1 MNNMKAIL
9 ISFVVLFFSN
19 SISAQKIVASISN
32 GAEFWLTKSD
42 KSILLSKQNIPLRF
56 NTIINDHATIEI
68 DDKQTAQTIEGFGF
82 ALTGGSAQVISQL
95 NENVKK
101 QLLQELFGTKEL
113 GIGVSYL
120 RISIGASD
128 LDSTVFSYD
137 DIPSGETDLSLSKFS
152 LKPDKQWLMPLLKE
166 ILVINPKIK
175 IMACPWSPPVWM
187 KNNKSTKGGS
197 LQAKYYNVYANYFVK
212 YIQQMK
218 LEGIPIDAITPQNEP
233 LHPGNNPSLLMLA
246 NEQANFIK
254 NDLGPAFQKANL
266 ATKIIIYDHNCNKP
280 EYPISILNDAGAKKY
295 IAGSAF
301 HLYEGNIDALTKVH
315 NAHPNKG
322 LYFTEQW
329 TSSEGDFGGDFKWHI
344 KNVVIGSMNNW
355 SKVALEWN
363 LANNAV
369 YGPHTDGGCTQCKG
383 AITINSS
390 SAYSKNVAFYIIA
403 HASKFIPAG
412 SIKIASSVIGNL
424 QNAAFKTPFGKT
436 VLIVEN
442 EGNTVEFFNIKSN
455 GKWIT
460 TSLDAGS
467 VGTFIW

>member
-1 MNNMKAIL
+1 MKTFLASI
-9 ISFVVLFFSN
+9 FLFIFSN
-19 SISAQKIVASISN
+19 TVFSQKEIVPTATDI
-32 GAEFWLTKSD
+32 EFWLTKSD
-42 KSILLSKQNIPLRF
+42 KSILLAKQNVVLRF
-56 NTIINDHATIEI
+56 KNEVNTHQTIEI

-82 ALTGGSAQVISQL
+82 ALTGGSAEVINQL
-95 NENVKK
+95 NTDVKK
-101 QLLQELFGTKEL
+101 QLLQELFGTKET
-113 GIGVSYL
+113 GIAISYL

-137 DIPSGETDLSLSKFS
+137 DMTLGETDLTLSKFS
-152 LKPDKQWLMPLLKE
+152 LSPDKHWLIPLLKE
-166 ILVINPKIK
+166 ILLINPKIK
-175 IMACPWSPPVWM
+175 ILACPWSPPVWM
-187 KNNKSTKGGS
+187 KNNNSTKGGS
-197 LQAKYYNVYANYFVK
+197 LQTKYYPVYANYFVK

-218 LEGIPIDAITPQNEP
+218 SEGIPIDAITPQNEP

-254 NDLGPAFQKANL
+254 NDLGPAFEKANL

-280 EYPISILNDAGAKKY
+280 EYPISILNDAVARKY

-301 HLYEGNIDALTKVH
+301 HLYEGNIDALTTVH
-315 NAHPNKG
+315 NAHPDKG

-344 KNVVIGSMNNW
+344 KNVLIGSMNNW

-390 SAYSKNVAFYIIA
+390 NSYSKNVAFYIIA
-403 HASKFIPAG
+403 QASKFVPAG
-412 SIKIASSVIGNL
+412 SIKIASRVIGNL
-424 QNAAFKTPFGKT
+424 QNVAFKTPLGNT

-442 EGNTVEFFNIKSN
+442 EGAKAEIFNIKYKGHWAN
-455 GKWIT
+455 
-460 TSLDAGS
+460 TSLDAGA
-467 VGTFIW
+467 VATYIW

>member
-1 MNNMKAIL
+1 MKTFLASI
-9 ISFVVLFFSN
+9 FLFIFSN
-19 SISAQKIVASISN
+19 TVFSQKEIVPTATDI
-32 GAEFWLTKSD
+32 EFWLTKSD
-42 KSILLSKQNIPLRF
+42 KSILLAKQNVVLRF
-56 NTIINDHATIEI
+56 KNEVNTHQTIEI

-82 ALTGGSAQVISQL
+82 ALTGGSAEVINQL
-95 NENVKK
+95 NTDVKK
-101 QLLQELFGTKEL
+101 QLLQELFGTKET
-113 GIGVSYL
+113 GIAISYL

-137 DIPSGETDLSLSKFS
+137 DMTLGETDLTLSKFS
-152 LKPDKQWLMPLLKE
+152 LSPDKHWLIPLLKE
-166 ILVINPKIK
+166 ILLINPKIK
-175 IMACPWSPPVWM
+175 ILACPWSPPVWM
-187 KNNKSTKGGS
+187 KNNNSTKGGS
-197 LQAKYYNVYANYFVK
+197 LQTKYYHVYANYFVK

-218 LEGIPIDAITPQNEP
+218 SEGIPIDAITPQNEP

-254 NDLGPAFQKANL
+254 NDLGPAFEKANL

-280 EYPISILNDAGAKKY
+280 EYPISILNDAVARKY

-301 HLYEGNIDALTKVH
+301 HLYEGNIDALTTVH
-315 NAHPNKG
+315 NAHPDKG

-344 KNVVIGSMNNW
+344 KNVLIGSMNNW

-390 SAYSKNVAFYIIA
+390 NSYSKNVAFYIIA
-403 HASKFIPAG
+403 QASKFVPAG

-424 QNAAFKTPFGKT
+424 QNVAFKTPLGNT

-442 EGNTVEFFNIKSN
+442 EGAKAEIFNIKYKGHWAN
-455 GKWIT
+455 
-460 TSLDAGS
+460 TSLDAGA
-467 VGTFIW
+467 VATYIW

>member
-1 MNNMKAIL
+1 MKTIL

-19 SISAQKIVASISN
+19 TVNSQKINASISN

-42 KSILLSKQNIPLRF
+42 KSILLSKQNIPLQF
-56 NTIINDHATIEI
+56 NTIVNNHSTIEI
-68 DDKQTAQTIEGFGF
+68 DDKQNAQTIEGFGF
-82 ALTGGSAQVISQL
+82 ALTGGSAQVVSQL
-95 NENVKK
+95 NAHVKK
-101 QLLQELFGTKEL
+101 QLLQEIFGTKES
-113 GIGVSYL
+113 GIAVSYL

-137 DIPSGETDLSLSKFS
+137 DLPSGETDLTLSKFS
-152 LKPDKQWLMPLLKE
+152 LKPDKQWLIPLLKE
-166 ILVINPKIK
+166 ILGINPKIK

-187 KNNKSTKGGS
+187 KNNNSTKGGS
-197 LQAKYYNVYANYFVK
+197 LQAKYYHVYANYFVK

-280 EYPISILNDAGAKKY
+280 EYPISILNDAEAKKY

-315 NAHPNKG
+315 NAHPDKG

-390 SAYSKNVAFYIIA
+390 STYSKNVAFYIIA
-403 HASKFIPAG
+403 HASKFVPAG
-412 SIKIASSVIGNL
+412 SIKIASSVIDNL

-442 EGNTVEFFNIKSN
+442 EGKTVEFFNIQSN

-460 TSLDAGS
+460 TSLEAGS

>member
-1 MNNMKAIL
+1 MKTFLASI
-9 ISFVVLFFSN
+9 FLFIFSN
-19 SISAQKIVASISN
+19 TVFSQKEIVPTSTEI
-32 GAEFWLTKSD
+32 EFWLTKSD
-42 KSILLSKQNIPLRF
+42 KSILLAKQNVVLRF
-56 NTIINDHATIEI
+56 KNEVNTHQTIEI

-82 ALTGGSAQVISQL
+82 ALTGGSAEVINQL
-95 NENVKK
+95 NTDVKK
-101 QLLQELFGTKEL
+101 QLLQELFGEKET
-113 GIGVSYL
+113 GIAISYL

-137 DIPSGETDLSLSKFS
+137 DLTLGETDLTLSKFS
-152 LKPDKQWLMPLLKE
+152 LSPDKHWLIPLLKE
-166 ILVINPKIK
+166 ILLINPKIK
-175 IMACPWSPPVWM
+175 ILACPWSPPVWM
-187 KNNKSTKGGS
+187 KNNNSTKGGS
-197 LQAKYYNVYANYFVK
+197 LQTKYYPVYANYFVK

-218 LEGIPIDAITPQNEP
+218 AEGIPIDAITPQNEP

-254 NDLGPAFQKANL
+254 NDLGPAFEKANL

-280 EYPISILNDAGAKKY
+280 EYPISILNDAVARKY

-301 HLYEGNIDALTKVH
+301 HLYEGNIDALTTVH
-315 NAHPNKG
+315 NAHPDKG

-344 KNVVIGSMNNW
+344 KNVLIGSMNNW

-390 SAYSKNVAFYIIA
+390 NSYSKNVAFYIIA
-403 HASKFIPAG
+403 QASKFVPAG

-424 QNAAFKTPFGKT
+424 QNVAFKTPFGKT

-442 EGNTVEFFNIKSN
+442 EGAKAEIFNIKYKGHWAN
-455 GKWIT
+455 
-460 TSLDAGS
+460 TSLDAGA
-467 VGTFIW
+467 VATYIW

>member
-1 MNNMKAIL
+1 MKTFLVSI
-9 ISFVVLFFSN
+9 FLFIFSN
-19 SISAQKIVASISN
+19 TVFSQKEIVPTATDI
-32 GAEFWLTKSD
+32 EFWLTKSD
-42 KSILLSKQNIPLRF
+42 KSILLAKQNVVLRF
-56 NTIINDHATIEI
+56 KNEVNTHQTIEI

-82 ALTGGSAQVISQL
+82 ALTGGSAEVINQL
-95 NENVKK
+95 NTDVKK
-101 QLLQELFGTKEL
+101 QLLQELFGTKET
-113 GIGVSYL
+113 GIAISYL

-137 DIPSGETDLSLSKFS
+137 DMTLGETDLTLSKFS
-152 LKPDKQWLMPLLKE
+152 LSPDKHWLIPLLKE
-166 ILVINPKIK
+166 ILLINPKIK
-175 IMACPWSPPVWM
+175 ILACPWSPPVWM
-187 KNNKSTKGGS
+187 KNNNSTKGGS
-197 LQAKYYNVYANYFVK
+197 LLTKYYPVYANYFVK

-218 LEGIPIDAITPQNEP
+218 SEGIPIDAITPQNEP

-254 NDLGPAFQKANL
+254 NDLGPAFEKANL
-266 ATKIIIYDHNCNKP
+266 ATKIFIYDHNCNKP
-280 EYPISILNDAGAKKY
+280 EYPISILNDAVARKY

-301 HLYEGNIDALTKVH
+301 HLYEGNIDALTTVH
-315 NAHPNKG
+315 NAHPDKG

-344 KNVVIGSMNNW
+344 KNVLIGSMNNW

-390 SAYSKNVAFYIIA
+390 NSYSKNVAFYIIA
-403 HASKFIPAG
+403 QASKFVPAG

-424 QNAAFKTPFGKT
+424 QNVAFKTPLGNT

-442 EGNTVEFFNIKSN
+442 EGAKAEIFNIKYKGHWAN
-455 GKWIT
+455 
-460 TSLDAGS
+460 TSLDAGA
-467 VGTFIW
+467 VATYIW

>member
-1 MNNMKAIL
+1 MKTFLASI
-9 ISFVVLFFSN
+9 FLFIFSN
-19 SISAQKIVASISN
+19 TVFSQKEIVPTSTEI
-32 GAEFWLTKSD
+32 EFWLTKSD
-42 KSILLSKQNIPLRF
+42 KSILLAKQNVVLRF
-56 NTIINDHATIEI
+56 KNEVNTHQTIEI

-82 ALTGGSAQVISQL
+82 ALTGGSAEVINQL
-95 NENVKK
+95 NTDVKK
-101 QLLQELFGTKEL
+101 QLLQELFGAKET
-113 GIGVSYL
+113 GIAISYL

-137 DIPSGETDLSLSKFS
+137 DLTLGEIDLTLSKFS
-152 LKPDKQWLMPLLKE
+152 LSPDKHWLIPLLKE
-166 ILVINPKIK
+166 ILLINPKIK
-175 IMACPWSPPVWM
+175 ILACPWSPPVWM
-187 KNNKSTKGGS
+187 KNNNSTKGGS
-197 LQAKYYNVYANYFVK
+197 LLTKYYPVYANYFVK

-218 LEGIPIDAITPQNEP
+218 AEGIPIDAITPQNEP

-254 NDLGPAFQKANL
+254 NDLGPAFEKANL

-280 EYPISILNDAGAKKY
+280 EYPISILNDAVARKY

-301 HLYEGNIDALTKVH
+301 HLYEGNIDALTTVH
-315 NAHPNKG
+315 NTHPDKG

-344 KNVVIGSMNNW
+344 KNVLIGSMNNW

-390 SAYSKNVAFYIIA
+390 NSYSKNVAFYIIA
-403 HASKFIPAG
+403 QASKFVPAG

-424 QNAAFKTPFGKT
+424 QNVAFKTPFGKT

-442 EGNTVEFFNIKSN
+442 EGAKAEIFNIKYKGHWAN
-455 GKWIT
+455 
-460 TSLDAGS
+460 TSLDAGA
-467 VGTFIW
+467 VATYIW

>member
-1 MNNMKAIL
+1 MKTFLASI
-9 ISFVVLFFSN
+9 FLFIFSN
-19 SISAQKIVASISN
+19 TVFSQKEIVPTSTEI
-32 GAEFWLTKSD
+32 EFWLTKSD
-42 KSILLSKQNIPLRF
+42 KSILLAKQNVVLRF
-56 NTIINDHATIEI
+56 KNEVNTHQTIEI

-82 ALTGGSAQVISQL
+82 ALTGGSAEVINQL
-95 NENVKK
+95 NTDVKK
-101 QLLQELFGTKEL
+101 QLLQELFGAKET
-113 GIGVSYL
+113 GIAISYL

-137 DIPSGETDLSLSKFS
+137 DLTLGEIDLTLSKFS
-152 LKPDKQWLMPLLKE
+152 LSPDKHWLIPLLKE
-166 ILVINPKIK
+166 ILLINPKIK
-175 IMACPWSPPVWM
+175 ILACPWSPPVWM
-187 KNNKSTKGGS
+187 KNNNSTKGGS
-197 LQAKYYNVYANYFVK
+197 LLTKYYPVYANYFVK

-218 LEGIPIDAITPQNEP
+218 AEGIPIDAITPQNEP

-254 NDLGPAFQKANL
+254 NDLGPAFEKANL

-280 EYPISILNDAGAKKY
+280 EYPISILNDAVARKY

-301 HLYEGNIDALTKVH
+301 HLYEGNIDALTTVH
-315 NAHPNKG
+315 NTHPDKG

-344 KNVVIGSMNNW
+344 KNVLIGSMNNW

-390 SAYSKNVAFYIIA
+390 NSYSKNVAFYIIA
-403 HASKFIPAG
+403 QASKFVPAG
-412 SIKIASSVIGNL
+412 SIKIASRVIGNL
-424 QNAAFKTPFGKT
+424 QNVAFKTPFGKT

-442 EGNTVEFFNIKSN
+442 EGAKAEIFNIKYKGHWAN
-455 GKWIT
+455 
-460 TSLDAGS
+460 TSLDAGA
-467 VGTFIW
+467 VATYIW

>member
-1 MNNMKAIL
+1 MKTFLASI
-9 ISFVVLFFSN
+9 FLFIFSN
-19 SISAQKIVASISN
+19 TVFSQKEIVPTATDI
-32 GAEFWLTKSD
+32 EFWLTKSD
-42 KSILLSKQNIPLRF
+42 KSILLAKQNVVLRF
-56 NTIINDHATIEI
+56 KNEVNTHQTIEI

-82 ALTGGSAQVISQL
+82 ALTGGSAEVINQL
-95 NENVKK
+95 NTDVKK
-101 QLLQELFGTKEL
+101 QLLQELFGTKET
-113 GIGVSYL
+113 GIAISYL

-137 DIPSGETDLSLSKFS
+137 DMTLGETDLTLSKFS
-152 LKPDKQWLMPLLKE
+152 LSPDKHWLIPLLKE
-166 ILVINPKIK
+166 ILLINPKIK
-175 IMACPWSPPVWM
+175 ILACPWSPPVWM
-187 KNNKSTKGGS
+187 KNNNSTKGGS
-197 LQAKYYNVYANYFVK
+197 LQTKYYPVYANYFVK

-218 LEGIPIDAITPQNEP
+218 SEGIPIDAITPQNEP

-254 NDLGPAFQKANL
+254 NDLGPAFEKANL
-266 ATKIIIYDHNCNKP
+266 ATKIFIYDHNCNKP
-280 EYPISILNDAGAKKY
+280 EYPISILNDAVARKY

-301 HLYEGNIDALTKVH
+301 HLYEGNIDALTTVH
-315 NAHPNKG
+315 NAHPDKG

-344 KNVVIGSMNNW
+344 KNVLIGSMNNW

-390 SAYSKNVAFYIIA
+390 NSYSKNVAFYIIA
-403 HASKFIPAG
+403 QASKFVPAG

-424 QNAAFKTPFGKT
+424 QNVAFKTPLGNT

-442 EGNTVEFFNIKSN
+442 EGAKAEIFNIKYKGHWAN
-455 GKWIT
+455 

-467 VGTFIW
+467 VATYIW

>member
-1 MNNMKAIL
+1 MKTFLASI
-9 ISFVVLFFSN
+9 FLFIFSN
-19 SISAQKIVASISN
+19 TVFSQKEIVPTATDI
-32 GAEFWLTKSD
+32 EFWLTKSD
-42 KSILLSKQNIPLRF
+42 KSILLAKQNVVLRF
-56 NTIINDHATIEI
+56 KNEVNTHQTIEI

-82 ALTGGSAQVISQL
+82 ALTGGSAEVINQL
-95 NENVKK
+95 NTDVKK
-101 QLLQELFGTKEL
+101 QLLQELFGTKET
-113 GIGVSYL
+113 GIAISYL

-137 DIPSGETDLSLSKFS
+137 DMTLGETDLTLSKFS
-152 LKPDKQWLMPLLKE
+152 LSPDKHWLIPLLKE
-166 ILVINPKIK
+166 ILLINPKIK
-175 IMACPWSPPVWM
+175 ILACPWSPPVWM
-187 KNNKSTKGGS
+187 KNNNSTKGGS
-197 LQAKYYNVYANYFVK
+197 LQTKYYPVYANYFVK

-218 LEGIPIDAITPQNEP
+218 SEGIPIDAITPQNEP

-254 NDLGPAFQKANL
+254 NDLGPAFEKANL
-266 ATKIIIYDHNCNKP
+266 ATKIFIYDHNCNKP
-280 EYPISILNDAGAKKY
+280 EYPISILNDAVARKY

-301 HLYEGNIDALTKVH
+301 HLYEGNIDALTTVH
-315 NAHPNKG
+315 NAHPDKG

-344 KNVVIGSMNNW
+344 KNVLIGSMNNW

-390 SAYSKNVAFYIIA
+390 NSYSKNVAFYIIA
-403 HASKFIPAG
+403 QASKFVPAG

-424 QNAAFKTPFGKT
+424 QNVAFKTPFGKT

-442 EGNTVEFFNIKSN
+442 EGAKAEIFNIKYKGHWAN
-455 GKWIT
+455 

-467 VGTFIW
+467 VATYIW

>member
-1 MNNMKAIL
+1 MKTFLASI
-9 ISFVVLFFSN
+9 FLFIFSN
-19 SISAQKIVASISN
+19 TVFSQKEIVPTSTEI
-32 GAEFWLTKSD
+32 EFWLTKSD
-42 KSILLSKQNIPLRF
+42 KSILLAKQNVVLRF
-56 NTIINDHATIEI
+56 KNEVNTHQTIEI

-82 ALTGGSAQVISQL
+82 ALTGGSAEVINQL
-95 NENVKK
+95 NTDVKK
-101 QLLQELFGTKEL
+101 QLLQELFGAKET
-113 GIGVSYL
+113 GIAISYL

-137 DIPSGETDLSLSKFS
+137 DLTLGETDLTLSKFS
-152 LKPDKQWLMPLLKE
+152 LSPDKHWLIPLLKE
-166 ILVINPKIK
+166 ILLINPKIK
-175 IMACPWSPPVWM
+175 ILACPWSPPVWM
-187 KNNKSTKGGS
+187 KNNNSTKGGS
-197 LQAKYYNVYANYFVK
+197 LQTKYYPVYANYFVK

-218 LEGIPIDAITPQNEP
+218 AEGIPIDAITPQNEP

-254 NDLGPAFQKANL
+254 NDLGPAFEKANL
-266 ATKIIIYDHNCNKP
+266 ATKIFIYDHNCNKP
-280 EYPISILNDAGAKKY
+280 EYPISILNDAVARKY

-301 HLYEGNIDALTKVH
+301 HLYEGNIDALTTVH
-315 NAHPNKG
+315 NTHPDKG

-344 KNVVIGSMNNW
+344 KNVLIGSMNNW

-390 SAYSKNVAFYIIA
+390 NSYSKNVAFYIIA
-403 HASKFIPAG
+403 QASKFVPAG

-424 QNAAFKTPFGKT
+424 QNVAFKTPLGNT

-442 EGNTVEFFNIKSN
+442 EGAKAEIFNIKYKGHWAN
-455 GKWIT
+455 
-460 TSLDAGS
+460 TSLDAGA
-467 VGTFIW
+467 VATYIW

>member
-1 MNNMKAIL
+1 MKTFLASI
-9 ISFVVLFFSN
+9 FLFIFSN
-19 SISAQKIVASISN
+19 TVFSQKEIVPTATDI
-32 GAEFWLTKSD
+32 EFWLTKSD
-42 KSILLSKQNIPLRF
+42 KSILLAKQNVVLRF
-56 NTIINDHATIEI
+56 KNEVNTHQTIEI

-82 ALTGGSAQVISQL
+82 ALTGGSAEVINQL
-95 NENVKK
+95 NTDVKK
-101 QLLQELFGTKEL
+101 QLLQELFGTKET
-113 GIGVSYL
+113 GIAISYL

-137 DIPSGETDLSLSKFS
+137 DMTLGETDLTLSKFS
-152 LKPDKQWLMPLLKE
+152 LSPDKHWLIPLLKE
-166 ILVINPKIK
+166 ILLINPKIK
-175 IMACPWSPPVWM
+175 ILACPWSPPVWM
-187 KNNKSTKGGS
+187 KNNNSTKGGS
-197 LQAKYYNVYANYFVK
+197 LQTKYYPVYANYFVK

-218 LEGIPIDAITPQNEP
+218 SEGIPIDAITPQNEP

-254 NDLGPAFQKANL
+254 NDLGPAFEKANL

-280 EYPISILNDAGAKKY
+280 EYPISILNDAVARKY

-301 HLYEGNIDALTKVH
+301 HLYEGNIDALTTVH
-315 NAHPNKG
+315 NAHPDKG

-344 KNVVIGSMNNW
+344 KNVLIGSMNNW

-390 SAYSKNVAFYIIA
+390 NSYSKNVAFYIIA
-403 HASKFIPAG
+403 QASKFVPAG

-424 QNAAFKTPFGKT
+424 QNVAFKTPLGNT

-442 EGNTVEFFNIKSN
+442 EGAKAEIFNIKYKGHWAN
-455 GKWIT
+455 
-460 TSLDAGS
+460 TSLDAGA
-467 VGTFIW
+467 VATYIW

>member
-1 MNNMKAIL
+1 MKTFLASI
-9 ISFVVLFFSN
+9 FLFIFSN
-19 SISAQKIVASISN
+19 TVFSQKEIVPTSTEI
-32 GAEFWLTKSD
+32 EFWLTKSD
-42 KSILLSKQNIPLRF
+42 KSILLAKQNVVLRF
-56 NTIINDHATIEI
+56 KNEVNTHQTIEI

-82 ALTGGSAQVISQL
+82 ALTGGSAEVINQL
-95 NENVKK
+95 NTDVKK
-101 QLLQELFGTKEL
+101 QLLQELFGAKET
-113 GIGVSYL
+113 GIAISYL

-137 DIPSGETDLSLSKFS
+137 DLTLGETDLTLSKFS
-152 LKPDKQWLMPLLKE
+152 LSPDKHWLIPLLKE
-166 ILVINPKIK
+166 ILLINPKIK
-175 IMACPWSPPVWM
+175 ILACPWSPPVWM
-187 KNNKSTKGGS
+187 KNNNSTKGGS
-197 LQAKYYNVYANYFVK
+197 LQTKYYPVYANYFVK

-218 LEGIPIDAITPQNEP
+218 AEGIPIDAITPQNEP

-254 NDLGPAFQKANL
+254 NDLGPAFEKANL

-280 EYPISILNDAGAKKY
+280 EYPISILNDAVARKY

-301 HLYEGNIDALTKVH
+301 HLYEGNIDALTTVH
-315 NAHPNKG
+315 NAHPDKG

-344 KNVVIGSMNNW
+344 KNVLIGSMNNW

-390 SAYSKNVAFYIIA
+390 NSYSKNVAFYIIA
-403 HASKFIPAG
+403 QASKFVPAG

-424 QNAAFKTPFGKT
+424 QNVAFKTPFGKT

-442 EGNTVEFFNIKSN
+442 EGAKAEIFNIKYKGHWAN
-455 GKWIT
+455 
-460 TSLDAGS
+460 TSLDAGA
-467 VGTFIW
+467 VATYIW

>member
-1 MNNMKAIL
+1 MKTFLASI
-9 ISFVVLFFSN
+9 FLFIFSN
-19 SISAQKIVASISN
+19 TVFSQKEIVPTATDI
-32 GAEFWLTKSD
+32 EFWLTKSD
-42 KSILLSKQNIPLRF
+42 KSILLAKQNVVLRF
-56 NTIINDHATIEI
+56 KNEVNTHQTIEI

-82 ALTGGSAQVISQL
+82 ALTGGSAEVINQL
-95 NENVKK
+95 NTDVKK
-101 QLLQELFGTKEL
+101 QLLQELFGTKET
-113 GIGVSYL
+113 GIAISYL

-137 DIPSGETDLSLSKFS
+137 DMTLGETDLTLSKFS
-152 LKPDKQWLMPLLKE
+152 LSPDKHWLIPLLKE
-166 ILVINPKIK
+166 ILLINPKIK
-175 IMACPWSPPVWM
+175 ILACPWSPPVWM
-187 KNNKSTKGGS
+187 KNNNSTKGGS
-197 LQAKYYNVYANYFVK
+197 LQTKYYPVYANYFVK

-218 LEGIPIDAITPQNEP
+218 SEGIPIDAITPQNEP

-254 NDLGPAFQKANL
+254 NDLGPAFEKANL
-266 ATKIIIYDHNCNKP
+266 ATKIFIYDHNCNKP
-280 EYPISILNDAGAKKY
+280 EYPISILNDAVARKY

-301 HLYEGNIDALTKVH
+301 HLYEGNIDALTTVH
-315 NAHPNKG
+315 NAHPDKG

-344 KNVVIGSMNNW
+344 KNVLIGSMNNW

-390 SAYSKNVAFYIIA
+390 NSYSKNVAFYIIA
-403 HASKFIPAG
+403 QASKFVPAG

-424 QNAAFKTPFGKT
+424 QNVAFKTPLGNT

-442 EGNTVEFFNIKSN
+442 EGAKAEIFNIKYKGHWAN
-455 GKWIT
+455 
-460 TSLDAGS
+460 TSLDAGA
-467 VGTFIW
+467 VATYIW

>member
-1 MNNMKAIL
+1 MKTFLASI
-9 ISFVVLFFSN
+9 FLFIFSN
-19 SISAQKIVASISN
+19 TVFSQKEIVPTSTEI
-32 GAEFWLTKSD
+32 EFWLTKSD
-42 KSILLSKQNIPLRF
+42 KSILLAKQNVVLRF
-56 NTIINDHATIEI
+56 KNEVNTHQTIEI

-82 ALTGGSAQVISQL
+82 ALTGGSAEVINQL
-95 NENVKK
+95 NTDVKK
-101 QLLQELFGTKEL
+101 QLLQELFGAKET
-113 GIGVSYL
+113 GIAISYL

-137 DIPSGETDLSLSKFS
+137 DLTLGETDLTLSKFS
-152 LKPDKQWLMPLLKE
+152 LSPDKHWLIPLLKE
-166 ILVINPKIK
+166 ILLINPKIK
-175 IMACPWSPPVWM
+175 ILACPWSPPVWM
-187 KNNKSTKGGS
+187 KNNNSTKGGS
-197 LQAKYYNVYANYFVK
+197 LLTKYYPVYANYFVK

-218 LEGIPIDAITPQNEP
+218 AEGIPIDAITPQNEP

-254 NDLGPAFQKANL
+254 NDLGPAFEKANL

-280 EYPISILNDAGAKKY
+280 EYPISILNDAVARKY

-301 HLYEGNIDALTKVH
+301 HLYEGNIDALTTVH
-315 NAHPNKG
+315 NTHPDKG

-344 KNVVIGSMNNW
+344 KNVLIGSMNNW

-390 SAYSKNVAFYIIA
+390 NSYSKNVAFYIIA
-403 HASKFIPAG
+403 QASKFVPAG

-424 QNAAFKTPFGKT
+424 QNVAFKTPFGKT

-442 EGNTVEFFNIKSN
+442 EGAKAEIFNIKYKGHWAN
-455 GKWIT
+455 
-460 TSLDAGS
+460 TSLDAGA
-467 VGTFIW
+467 VATYIW

>member
-1 MNNMKAIL
+1 MKTFLASI
-9 ISFVVLFFSN
+9 FLFIFSN
-19 SISAQKIVASISN
+19 TVFSQKEIVPTATDI
-32 GAEFWLTKSD
+32 EFWLTKSD
-42 KSILLSKQNIPLRF
+42 KSILLAKQNVVLRF
-56 NTIINDHATIEI
+56 KNEVNTHQTIEI

-82 ALTGGSAQVISQL
+82 ALTGGSAEVINQL
-95 NENVKK
+95 NTDVKK
-101 QLLQELFGTKEL
+101 QLLQELFGTKET
-113 GIGVSYL
+113 GIAISYL

-137 DIPSGETDLSLSKFS
+137 DMTLGETDLTLSKFS
-152 LKPDKQWLMPLLKE
+152 LSPDKHWLIPLLKE
-166 ILVINPKIK
+166 ILLINPKIK
-175 IMACPWSPPVWM
+175 ILACPWSPPVWM
-187 KNNKSTKGGS
+187 KNNNSTKGGS
-197 LQAKYYNVYANYFVK
+197 LQTKYYPVYANYFVK

-218 LEGIPIDAITPQNEP
+218 SEGIPIDAITPQNEP

-254 NDLGPAFQKANL
+254 NDLGPAFEKANL

-280 EYPISILNDAGAKKY
+280 EYPISILNDAVARKY

-301 HLYEGNIDALTKVH
+301 HLYEGNIDALTTVH
-315 NAHPNKG
+315 NAHPDKG

-344 KNVVIGSMNNW
+344 KNVLIGSMNNW

-390 SAYSKNVAFYIIA
+390 NSYSKNVAFYIIA
-403 HASKFIPAG
+403 QASKFVPAG

-424 QNAAFKTPFGKT
+424 QNVAFKTPLGNT

-442 EGNTVEFFNIKSN
+442 EGAKAEIFNIKYKGHWAN
-455 GKWIT
+455 

-467 VGTFIW
+467 VATYIW

>member
-1 MNNMKAIL
+1 MKTFLASI
-9 ISFVVLFFSN
+9 FLFIFSN
-19 SISAQKIVASISN
+19 TVFSQKEIVPTSTEI
-32 GAEFWLTKSD
+32 EFWLTKSD
-42 KSILLSKQNIPLRF
+42 KSILLAKQNVVLRF
-56 NTIINDHATIEI
+56 KNEVNTHQTIEI

-82 ALTGGSAQVISQL
+82 ALTGGSAEVINQL
-95 NENVKK
+95 NTDVKK
-101 QLLQELFGTKEL
+101 QLLQELFGAKET
-113 GIGVSYL
+113 GIAISYL

-137 DIPSGETDLSLSKFS
+137 DLTLGETDLTLSKFS
-152 LKPDKQWLMPLLKE
+152 LSPDKHWLIPLLKE
-166 ILVINPKIK
+166 ILLINPKIK
-175 IMACPWSPPVWM
+175 ILACPWSPPVWM
-187 KNNKSTKGGS
+187 KNNNSTKGGS
-197 LQAKYYNVYANYFVK
+197 LLTKYYPVYANYFVK

-218 LEGIPIDAITPQNEP
+218 AEGIPIDAITPQNEP

-254 NDLGPAFQKANL
+254 NDLGPAFEKANL
-266 ATKIIIYDHNCNKP
+266 ATKIFIYDHNCNKP
-280 EYPISILNDAGAKKY
+280 EYPISILNDAVARKY

-301 HLYEGNIDALTKVH
+301 HLYEGNIDALTTVH
-315 NAHPNKG
+315 NAHPDKG

-344 KNVVIGSMNNW
+344 KNVLIGSMNNW

-390 SAYSKNVAFYIIA
+390 NSYSKNVAFYIIA
-403 HASKFIPAG
+403 QASKFVPAG

-424 QNAAFKTPFGKT
+424 QNVAFKTPLGNT

-442 EGNTVEFFNIKSN
+442 EGAKAEIFNIKYKGHWAN
-455 GKWIT
+455 
-460 TSLDAGS
+460 TSLDAGA
-467 VGTFIW
+467 VATYIW